1 MRHDV
6 LPQVDEPE
14 VKLPKTY
21 RTRRHAVVTGSFTSC
36 DLGNSLML
44 KLCGFIEDQHAEILD
59 VNETRLQLRVGRS
72 WLQRWWHGVRGHG
85 PLEVTLDIDR
95 QAVRLID
102 DWRRIHAPHAVVRV
116 HVRPLGRLWRQD
128 AFEESARQVMQRLRR
143 YLIVG

>member
-1 MRHDV
+1 MRRDV
-6 LPQVDEPE
+6 LPLFDEPD
-14 VKLPKTY
+14 VVRPRTY
-21 RTRRHAVVTGSFTSC
+21 RTRRHSVVTGSFTSC

-44 KLCGFIEDQHAEILD
+44 KLCGFIEDQQAEILD
-59 VNETRLQLRVGRS
+59 VNEKRLQLRVGRS
-72 WLQRWWHGVRGHG
+72 WLQRWWHGVRSHG
-85 PLEVTLDIDR
+85 PLEITLDIDR

-128 AFEESARQVMQRLRR
+128 AFEACARQVMQRLRR